1 MQSKMSETI
10 DDLDYLLLTAIAE
23 RVALVMDDAARA
35 LTRYYEYQHMAQ
47 GGTPD
52 WNYWCM
58 ASQPFPDA

>member
-35 LTRYYEYQHMAQ
+35 LTRY
-47 GGTPD
+47 
-52 WNYWCM
+52 
-58 ASQPFPDA
+58 